1 MPSTDLIKQLLY
13 RRTSGC
19 TRVFLGSVLLSKWQI
34 SETFQIRARV
44 LVKNGSGCHVAIGG
58 QRVSGF
64 CPDVDVCVKMEGFIQ
79 TQMKDD
85 KQMRL
90 QRDICQIEF
99 QKLRVL
105 D

>member
-1 MPSTDLIKQLLY
+1 M
-13 RRTSGC
+13 
-19 TRVFLGSVLLSKWQI
+19 
-34 SETFQIRARV
+34 
-44 LVKNGSGCHVAIGG
+44 LVKDGSGCHVAVGG

-79 TQMKDD
+79 AQMKDD

-90 QRDICQIEF
+90 QRDICQIES
-99 QKLRVL
+99 QKLQVL